1 MSPSTMV
8 YVCARARPRPAW
20 RALLSTRRAAP
31 CAAVTPKMRQSDTSV
46 VTGAAASSGVTLAL
60 VRSSSFRGAFTF
72 ERLHTLRH
80 IRHLFPK
87 CCFAQMEL
95 KFSIACQPEPNMEK
109 LANFTQYEQM

>member
-8 YVCARARPRPAW
+8 YVCARARAL
-20 RALLSTRRAAP
+20 ALLGERSSQRAAP
-31 CAAVTPKMRQSDTSV
+31 CAAVTPKMRQSDTS

-80 IRHLFPK
+80 VRHLFPK

-109 LANFTQYEQM
+109 LTNFTQYEQM